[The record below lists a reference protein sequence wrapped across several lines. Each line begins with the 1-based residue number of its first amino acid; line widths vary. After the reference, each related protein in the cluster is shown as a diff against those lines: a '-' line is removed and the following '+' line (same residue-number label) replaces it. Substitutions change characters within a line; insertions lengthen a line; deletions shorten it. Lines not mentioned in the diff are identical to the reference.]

1 MTPKDDFRAD
11 TFSIYLYVYALPQ
24 LMALFFNEAVQIRR
38 GQNSFYSIMTK
49 AR

>member
-1 MTPKDDFRAD
+1 MTPKDDFLAD
-11 TFSIYLYVYALPQ
+11 TFSIYLYALPQ
-24 LMALFFNEAVQIRR
+24 WMALFFNEAVQIRR